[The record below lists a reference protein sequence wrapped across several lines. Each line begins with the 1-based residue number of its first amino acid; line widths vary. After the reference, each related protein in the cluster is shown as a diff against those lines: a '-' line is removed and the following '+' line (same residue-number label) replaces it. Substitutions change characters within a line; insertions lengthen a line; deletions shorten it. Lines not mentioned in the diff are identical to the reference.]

1 MLFILFTI
9 LEALLVWEITGSVKS
24 FSYRRYFGSFVI
36 FSCAFII
43 VKVKD
48 FILWLGHTIRP
59 WE

>member
-9 LEALLVWEITGSVKS
+9 LEALLVWEITDSVKS
-24 FSYRRYFGSFVI
+24 FSYSRYFESFVI

-48 FILWLGHTIRP
+48 FILWLRHTITP
-59 WE
+59 WK